1 MAPNIESGELVILMK
16 RNEPPAIQDVL
27 PWKFTVS
34 HCIQVVYQT
43 VIQQDKNLFVGNGY
57 ITGSYLFGKWIF
69 PIPFYSIFLFA
80 SSLAVNRGLKVLDV
94 FFLENHLGS
103 PGFLLPEMF
112 MIVKLETWG
121 SLKVGICK
129 CMQHCVNL
137 KL

>member
-1 MAPNIESGELVILMK
+1 MCVFFNGCHRLF
-16 RNEPPAIQDVL
+16 DVL

-80 SSLAVNRGLKVLDV
+80 SSLAVNRGLKVWL
-94 FFLENHLGS
+94 FFLENHVGS
-103 PGFLLPEMF
+103 PGFLLGNVHDCQIGSGAPYMF
-112 MIVKLETWG
+112 GYVFVLFI
-121 SLKVGICK
+121 
-129 CMQHCVNL
+129 CVNL